1 MINNYLVS
9 VIMPAYNAE
18 LYISEAIQSV
28 IDQSINDWELIIIDN
43 CSTDETVKIVK
54 SFQFRHS
61 NIKLYSTVFNS
72 GGPAVP
78 RNIGINNSTGKYLA
92 FIDSDDVWV
101 ENKLYIQLPY
111 LKKYTLVCS
120 LTDKID
126 YKGHIIKSHECAQN
140 KELNACSVIYKNS
153 IINSS
158 VIVNRNLFLSTLFD
172 EDELIIGL
180 EDYSS
185 YIRYLTLHGNAL
197 LIGKPL
203 LKYRVSRLSLGS
215 AIVGERRLAM
225 SIYCLMKSILMTD
238 DYRCLIG
245 GLIVR
250 LRSYFKY
257 RLVSFFS
264 RRNL

>member
-1 MINNYLVS
+1 MVNNYLVS

-28 IDQSINDWELIIIDN
+28 VNQSINNWELIIIDN
-43 CSTDETVKIVK
+43 CSTDETVTIVK
-54 SFQFRHS
+54 NFQLRHS
-61 NIKLYSTVFNS
+61 NIKLYNTVFNS
-72 GGPAVP
+72 GGPAAP

-111 LKKYTLVCS
+111 LKRYALVCS
-120 LTDKID
+120 LTDKINE
-126 YKGHIIKSHECAQN
+126 KGDIIKSYECVQN
-140 KELNACSVIYKNS
+140 IELNACSIIYRNS

-158 VIVNRNLFLSTLFD
+158 VIVRKNLFLSTLFD

-185 YIRYLTLHGNAL
+185 YIRYLTLNGNAL

-203 LKYRVSRLSLGS
+203 LKYRISRLSLGS
-215 AIVGERRLAM
+215 SIVGERRLAT
-225 SIYCLMKSILMTD
+225 SIYCLTKSVLMTD

-245 GLIVR
+245 GLMVR
-250 LRSYFKY
+250 LRSYFKHKF
-257 RLVSFFS
+257 VSFL